1 MTEKPQLPKKFL
13 IIKIILETAEKSQTT
28 LQLIK
33 AVQVQTGLEENEIV
47 NLIIELENE
56 GKIHLAKKETQL
68 PSTLRGYVFS
78 KHTTWYWITCTVA
91 VLTAISVFAIDE
103 KSSLIFIRSA
113 LGLVFV
119 LFLPGFAFIK
129 MLFPQN
135 LPIQTNNNNID
146 NIERVALS
154 IALSLVLTP
163 IVGLIINYTPWGIT
177 LTPIT
182 LSLLALTIVFANA
195 AIIREHQTKQQP

>member
-1 MTEKPQLPKKFL
+1 MVKNPQAQKKALIRKILIEKAEK
-13 IIKIILETAEKSQTT
+13 LETTR
-28 LQLIK
+28 QLIK
-33 AVQVQTGLEENEIV
+33 IVQAETGLEEDKII
-47 NLIIELENE
+47 NLIGELENE
-56 GKIHLAKKETQL
+56 GKIRLIKKETHV

-78 KHTTWYWITCTVA
+78 KHAIWYWIICTVA
-91 VLTAISVFAIDE
+91 VLTVISVFAIDE
-103 KSSLIFIRSA
+103 KSSLIFIRSG

-119 LFLPGFAFIK
+119 LFLPGYAFIK

-135 LPIQTNNNNID
+135 LPIQTSNNNID

-182 LSLLALTIVFANA
+182 LSLLALTIVFANV